1 MLALRYRHHRTAPIP
16 SKQSEDAPTTTET
29 ANHVGP
35 TATTHEKP
43 HRPSIARNAQ
53 QTPRQTTQLHHP
65 QPPTYKHITRKTG
78 LAGSPTG
85 AALSPNRHQPRIGSA
100 ASLPSIRRVGRTR

>member
-78 LAGSPTG
+78 LARMKEQRQTPAFSR
-85 AALSPNRHQPRIGSA
+85 AAFSA
-100 ASLPSIRRVGRTR
+100 QSSARRSCR

>member
-78 LAGSPTG
+78 LARPESSSPQCAEG
-85 AALSPNRHQPRIGSA
+85 ARYLQRLRAG
-100 ASLPSIRRVGRTR
+100 